1 MNNDLL
7 DRATGRNPPALVI
20 VSHWSARRMEI
31 QDDWPRSLGPTITEL
46 REARV
51 PVLFVL
57 DVPNFAAWDAGQPT
71 PCRGG
76 FLNFTCTLPRKGV
89 EAIQGR
95 ARAAEIALIRGR
107 PGITTYDPWPHFCN
121 ATACSPVVHGRLA
134 YRDFDHLNAI
144 GSSLLTPDLQN
155 AIRTAMVLPRR

>member
-1 MNNDLL
+1 MG
-7 DRATGRNPPALVI
+7 T
-20 VSHWSARRMEI
+20 
-31 QDDWPRSLGPTITEL
+31 QDDWPQSLGPTITEL
-46 REARV
+46 REARI

-76 FLNFTCTLPRKGV
+76 FLNFTCTLSRKNV

-95 ARAAEIALIRGR
+95 ARAAEIALIRNR
-107 PGITTYDPWPHFCN
+107 PGVTTYDPWPHFCN
-121 ATACSPVVHGRLA
+121 ATACSSVVNGRLA

-144 GSSLLTPDLQN
+144 GSSLLAPDLQE
-155 AIRTAMVLPRR
+155 AIRAAIGQPHSVR